1 VSFLAGAQ
9 EVAEFR
15 EFVHLMLR
23 PFLKDASRPFSDDGN
38 LVVADVSV
46 ARRLGFLH
54 LLRSVVRQMGFH
66 VVAFVPSFI
75 DLVLGLLDEAAAM
88 GSSEAEV
95 EVGEE
100 EEEEDDEE
108 EGDKTVEAGKDGPS
122 GVVGISRRGLASVKP
137 LALRALT
144 ELVGQFSEAV
154 SLTPYTTRLWTIL
167 GASIVMAHTP
177 HPSSCPMYP
186 I

>member
-1 VSFLAGAQ
+1 MSFLAGAQ

-23 PFLKDASRPFSDDGN
+23 PFLRDASRPFSDDGN

-66 VVAFVPSFI
+66 VVAFVPSFLA
-75 DLVLGLLDEAAAM
+75 LVLGLLDEAAAM
-88 GSSEAEV
+88 GNSEAEV
-95 EVGEE
+95 EVEVEVGEDEE
-100 EEEEDDEE
+100 EDEE
-108 EGDKTVEAGKDGPS
+108 EGDKTVEAGRDGPS

-167 GASIVMAHTP
+167 GAS
-177 HPSSCPMYP
+177 
-186 I
+186 